1 MEMIGRV
8 LMETAC
14 YTLEGALEKAI
25 EQEQKSFEIYR
36 RALKL
41 VKNQSAR
48 KLLKELAEEELEHKH
63 ALERALAG
71 GAVVLHGEEEKAGP
85 SMNLTLFVQERP
97 LDEKASP
104 QDALAFAMHDEKRSV
119 DFYQQMATQCSG
131 APMEEVFS
139 RFQKDEMKH
148 LSRLEET
155 YEKLFMSQM

>member
-1 MEMIGRV
+1 METTGRV
-8 LMETAC
+8 LMEAVC

-36 RALKL
+36 RTLKI
-41 VKNQSAR
+41 VQNPSAR
-48 KLLKELAEEELEHKH
+48 KLLKELALEELEHKY
-63 ALERALAG
+63 ALEKALVG
-71 GAVVLHGEEEKAGP
+71 ETVGLHDEDEKVGP
-85 SMNLTLFVQERP
+85 SMNLTLFVQEKP
-97 LDEKASP
+97 LDENTSP
-104 QDALAFAMHDEKRSV
+104 QDALSFAMHDEKRSV

-148 LSRLEET
+148 LARLEET

>member
-1 MEMIGRV
+1 MEAV
-8 LMETAC
+8 C

-36 RALKL
+36 RGLQI
-41 VKNQSAR
+41 VKHPSAR
-48 KLLKELAEEELEHKH
+48 KLLKELALEELEHKH
-63 ALERALAG
+63 SLEKALVGETVAL
-71 GAVVLHGEEEKAGP
+71 HEDEEKVAP

-97 LDEKASP
+97 LDENASP
-104 QDALAFAMHDEKRSV
+104 QDALAFAMHDEKHSV
-119 DFYQQMATQCSG
+119 DFYQQMTTQCSG

-148 LSRLEET
+148 LARLEET

>member
-1 MEMIGRV
+1 MEAV
-8 LMETAC
+8 C

-36 RALKL
+36 RALKI
-41 VKNQSAR
+41 VKNQSAG

-71 GAVVLHGEEEKAGP
+71 GAVVLHGEEENAGP

-119 DFYQQMATQCSG
+119 DFYQQMATHCSG
-131 APMEEVFS
+131 TPMEEVFS

-148 LSRLEET
+148 LARLEET

>member
-1 MEMIGRV
+1 MEAV
-8 LMETAC
+8 C

-25 EQEQKSFEIYR
+25 EQEQMSFEIYR

-97 LDEKASP
+97 LDENASP

-148 LSRLEET
+148 LARLEET

>member
-8 LMETAC
+8 LMEAVC

-25 EQEQKSFEIYR
+25 EQEQMSFEIYR

-97 LDEKASP
+97 LDENASP

-148 LSRLEET
+148 LARLEET

>member
-1 MEMIGRV
+1 MEAV
-8 LMETAC
+8 C

-25 EQEQKSFEIYR
+25 EQERKSFEIYQ
-36 RALKL
+36 RALKI
-41 VKNQSAR
+41 VKNPSAR

-85 SMNLTLFVQERP
+85 TMNLTLFVQEKP
-97 LDEKASP
+97 LDENASP

-119 DFYQQMATQCSG
+119 DFYQQMSTQCSG
-131 APMEEVFS
+131 APMEEIFS
-139 RFQKDEMKH
+139 RFHREETKH
-148 LSRLEET
+148 LARLEET